1 MENEMDS
8 DDYNLHD
15 ENVQLFETVVRY
27 SSLATRKQ
35 PETLLLFGLSGS
47 GKTSIVNTI
56 FNELTGIPDSAL
68 QAGSGSTQSKTLD
81 FKYVNCGI
89 LQENIIDFDL
99 QSKIGAIIGNLPNII
114 DCAGKGN
121 VNDEQAKEILRH
133 TLTGRIPPG
142 TSIAAL
148 EELQNKKGVGC
159 LNVVLPP
166 CNPEWAVT
174 KIIFVQS
181 AADSIP
187 EQLLDMLHDVLSE
200 HDDQA
205 GRDQYG
211 SYQDATITVQD
222 FQDKKD
228 KLATA
233 LGIKN
238 NVGDNC
244 IPWAS
249 YCDTVR
255 MPSPKVQNSVLKLL
269 RQIQCPKP
277 VEHTGVPLPRITLL
291 QSWRLNLNA
300 FFTTSSCR
308 TYVLIFVICTLVAAF
323 LWLIAQ

>member
-1 MENEMDS
+1 MKWVCQLWDTPGK
-8 DDYNLHD
+8 YN
-15 ENVQLFETVVRY
+15 R
-27 SSLATRKQ
+27 
-35 PETLLLFGLSGS
+35 
-47 GKTSIVNTI
+47 
-56 FNELTGIPDSAL
+56 
-68 QAGSGSTQSKTLD
+68 
-81 FKYVNCGI
+81 
-89 LQENIIDFDL
+89 FDL

-200 HDDQA
+200 HDDLKA
-205 GRDQYG
+205 
-211 SYQDATITVQD
+211 SLFTVITKHDWLKRQEGINTEVTKMPPSR
-222 FQDKKD
+222 FKISKTED

-323 LWLIAQ
+323 LWLIAQVRESPNTSSIVHHATGEQINSTGTQ

>member
-27 SSLATRKQ
+27 SRLATRKQ

-56 FNELTGIPDSAL
+56 FNELTGIPESAL

-89 LQENIIDFDL
+89 LQENIIDSDL

-121 VNDEQAKEILRH
+121 VNDEQTKEILRH

-148 EELQNKKGVGC
+148 EELQNKKGRQEG
-159 LNVVLPP
+159 
-166 CNPEWAVT
+166 
-174 KIIFVQS
+174 I
-181 AADSIP
+181 
-187 EQLLDMLHDVLSE
+187 
-200 HDDQA
+200 
-205 GRDQYG
+205 YG
-211 SYQDATITVQD
+211 SDQDATITAED

-255 MPSPKVQNSVLKLL
+255 MPSPK
-269 RQIQCPKP
+269 
-277 VEHTGVPLPRITLL
+277 
-291 QSWRLNLNA
+291 
-300 FFTTSSCR
+300 
-308 TYVLIFVICTLVAAF
+308 
-323 LWLIAQ
+323 

>member
-1 MENEMDS
+1 MSFIYLN
-8 DDYNLHD
+8 
-15 ENVQLFETVVRY
+15 
-27 SSLATRKQ
+27 
-35 PETLLLFGLSGS
+35 
-47 GKTSIVNTI
+47 
-56 FNELTGIPDSAL
+56 
-68 QAGSGSTQSKTLD
+68 
-81 FKYVNCGI
+81 I
-89 LQENIIDFDL
+89 LYFI
-99 QSKIGAIIGNLPNII
+99 
-114 DCAGKGN
+114 
-121 VNDEQAKEILRH
+121 
-133 TLTGRIPPG
+133 GRIPPG

-200 HDDQA
+200 HDDRLQTKFKASLFTVITKHDLVKEA
-205 GRDQYG
+205 GRDIYG
-211 SYQDATITVQD
+211 SDQDATITAED

-323 LWLIAQ
+323 LWLIAQVHESPNTSSIVIMRLVSKSILQERNKT